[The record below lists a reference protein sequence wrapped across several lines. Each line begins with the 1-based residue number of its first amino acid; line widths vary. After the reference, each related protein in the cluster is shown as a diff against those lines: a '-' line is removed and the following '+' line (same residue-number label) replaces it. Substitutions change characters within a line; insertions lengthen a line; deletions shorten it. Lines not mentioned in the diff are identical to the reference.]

1 MNYESGLM
9 RVEGRHR
16 LRSDYSKCASDCEIL
31 SLKCSYNFGLVRIFA
46 YVPAWSKINYFLQK
60 WSISESTLKRNL
72 VSRVTHSLT
81 DQVALASQARYYLAR
96 KYLVD
101 IFWLCIVFFV
111 IFVIPPKT
119 VIFLCETQVWP
130 QN

>member
-46 YVPAWSKINYFLQK
+46 YVPAWSKKITFFKNGQYQNRPL
-60 WSISESTLKRNL
+60 N
-72 VSRVTHSLT
+72 VTWFQGSHSLT
-81 DQVALASQARYYLAR
+81 DQVALAS
-96 KYLVD
+96 
-101 IFWLCIVFFV
+101 
-111 IFVIPPKT
+111 
-119 VIFLCETQVWP
+119 
-130 QN
+130 